1 MVKFYEPD
9 MVALLET
16 RISSSL
22 AGRIMNNSKLSK
34 IMAVEA
40 NGFAGE
46 IWLMWDPQAVSIEG
60 IAQYDQI
67 LNVLVT
73 PPHGRVLLL
82 STVYASPI
90 PWIIAGDVNQALDGS
105 DKMGGRPIN
114 RMQVERLQSMVDDC

>member
-1 MVKFYEPD
+1 MVKFYELD

-34 IMAVEA
+34 IMVVEA

-46 IWLMWDPQAVSIEG
+46 IWLMWEPQTVSIEG

-67 LNVLVT
+67 LNMLVT

-82 STVYASPI
+82 SIVYASPNPLYRRELWEYI
-90 PWIIAGDVNQALDGS
+90 
-105 DKMGGRPIN
+105 R
-114 RMQVERLQSMVDDC
+114 

>member
-1 MVKFYEPD
+1 
-9 MVALLET
+9 
-16 RISSSL
+16 
-22 AGRIMNNSKLSK
+22 MNNSKLSK

-40 NGFAGE
+40 NGFAGQ

-82 STVYASPI
+82 STVYASPNPLYRRELWEYIRQIGPVTNI
-90 PWIIAGDVNQALDGS
+90 PWIIADDVNQALDGS